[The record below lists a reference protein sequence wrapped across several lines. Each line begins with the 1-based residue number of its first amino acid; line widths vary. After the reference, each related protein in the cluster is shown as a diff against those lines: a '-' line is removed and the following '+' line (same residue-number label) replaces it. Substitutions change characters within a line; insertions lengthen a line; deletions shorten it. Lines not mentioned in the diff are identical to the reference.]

1 MNPLTGNL
9 KRLLPVAFA
18 VIMGLVAV
26 GLMQNYLAQQRRLIE
41 AERQKIQQQ
50 IQQQVKEVYSII
62 VAKRDIAEGTALTD
76 ADLTTKDVPK
86 QFISPY
92 ATGRAADL
100 DGQVALAPIAAGEQV
115 LTNKV
120 RKPSEMPLAAT
131 LSGLMPEGKRAITIQ
146 TNMVTGVGGFIRPGD
161 TIDILWTVQLPEQ
174 QGGEKVTF
182 VLFQDV
188 AVLAVGHQM
197 IGKQTSDQ
205 ESSDVYTVTV
215 ALAPIEASLLLYARN
230 QGDKSE
236 NIQLSLRARND
247 KGEQVSI
254 PVADSKLLLSA
265 LLGEQATQPPPPPP
279 PTHRVEVYKGLEKTI
294 VQVQKD

>member
-1 MNPLTGNL
+1 VNPLTGNL

-18 VIMGLVAV
+18 IVMGLVAV

-50 IQQQVKEVYSII
+50 MKEVYSVI
-62 VAKRDIAEGTALTD
+62 VAKRDIAEGTAIT
-76 ADLTTKDVPK
+76 ATDLTTQEVPK
-86 QFISPY
+86 QFIAPY
-92 ATGRAADL
+92 ATGRTADL
-100 DGQVALAPIAAGEQV
+100 EGQVALAPIAAGEQV

-146 TNMVTGVGGFIRPGD
+146 TNAITGVGGFVRPGD
-161 TIDILWTVQLPEQ
+161 TVDILWTVQLPEQ

-188 AVLAVGHQM
+188 NILAVGRQM

-247 KGEQVSI
+247 KGEQVNI

-279 PTHRVEVYKGLEKTI
+279 PMHRVEVYKGLEKTI
-294 VQVQKD
+294 VQIQKD

>member
-18 VIMGLVAV
+18 IVMGLVAV

-50 IQQQVKEVYSII
+50 MKEVYSVI
-62 VAKRDIAEGTALTD
+62 VAKRDIAEGTAIT
-76 ADLTTKDVPK
+76 ATDLTTQEVPK
-86 QFISPY
+86 QFIAPY
-92 ATGRAADL
+92 ATGRTADL
-100 DGQVALAPIAAGEQV
+100 EGQVALAPIAAGEQV

-146 TNMVTGVGGFIRPGD
+146 TNAITGVGGFVRPGD
-161 TIDILWTVQLPEQ
+161 TVDILWTVQLPEQ

-188 AVLAVGHQM
+188 NILAVGRQM

-247 KGEQVSI
+247 KGEQVNI

-279 PTHRVEVYKGLEKTI
+279 PMHRVEVYKGLEKTI
-294 VQVQKD
+294 VQIQKD